1 MNSEGDI
8 LEGVGM
14 YVGALLLREA
24 VMIVG
29 GEATC
34 LRLRFLI
41 SSVNKSNKPTERR
54 RGNHFW

>member
-1 MNSEGDI
+1 
-8 LEGVGM
+8 M

-29 GEATC
+29 GEAAC

-41 SSVNKSNKPTERR
+41 SSVNKSNNPTERR